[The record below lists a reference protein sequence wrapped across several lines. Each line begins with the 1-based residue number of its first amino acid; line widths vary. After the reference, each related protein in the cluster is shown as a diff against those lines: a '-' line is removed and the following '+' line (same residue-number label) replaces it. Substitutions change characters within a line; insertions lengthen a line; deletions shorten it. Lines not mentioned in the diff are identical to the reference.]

1 MKRESEINSINA
13 YLVLITS
20 LLAICIVTLPERIPL
35 KIAIASECERPW
47 VECPLTDK
55 ISSPEKVFI
64 QLILFFTFVETQ
76 NGL

>member
-1 MKRESEINSINA
+1 MFSKNA

-20 LLAICIVTLPERIPL
+20 RLAICIVTLPERIPL

-55 ISSPEKVFI
+55 ISSPEKKYYTIEIPFA
-64 QLILFFTFVETQ
+64 LFV
-76 NGL
+76 

>member
-1 MKRESEINSINA
+1 MVGAKKLVKS

-20 LLAICIVTLPERIPL
+20 LRAMCIVTLPERIPL

-55 ISSPEKVFI
+55 ISSPKILKDGEPS
-64 QLILFFTFVETQ
+64 LIFCI
-76 NGL
+76 